1 MKNIFKLSLS
11 LLGNQFISVIGAA
24 MCIIFTNLFFGDTI
38 LAHIVFLLF
47 TMPFFIYIEYR
58 AAFTYGFHDSNRR
71 NAPEDKSYLYKGF
84 FAGLISYIP
93 LIILIIIYLCY
104 FYSGMIPWA
113 NFYKIIIRIASMYY
127 NFPMCNLFPNHSPLV
142 LVTSIIAPV
151 IVPMLGY
158 IAGYKNFVL
167 SELFFKT
174 KKSHPKV

>member
-1 MKNIFKLSLS
+1 MKNILKLSLS
-11 LLGNQFISVIGAA
+11 LIGNQFIAVVGAA

-71 NAPEDKSYLYKGF
+71 NAPNDKSYIFKGF
-84 FAGLISYIP
+84 LAGLISYLP
-93 LIILIIIYLCY
+93 LIILIVIYLCY
-104 FYSGMIPWA
+104 FFANQIPLA

-127 NFPMCNLFPNHSPLV
+127 NFPMCNLFPNHCPEV
-142 LVTSIIAPV
+142 LISSIIPPV

-158 IAGYKNFVL
+158 IAGYKNFVI
-167 SELFFKT
+167 SELFFKS
-174 KKSHPKV
+174 KKSLPKV